1 MTPLLYKTDT
11 LFLCAFVAGLLV
23 LTTLKSVQGLEI
35 LWIQNVQH
43 YTDVAA
49 AVDMFFSTWT
59 SELNLTFLFFCQRL
73 WAISRNIYLVSLIMA
88 LFVFALLASIVAS
101 VFTFSRDSRNRIWI
115 TIHLGTGFAGDLLL
129 CVTTTYF
136 LSNRSKQ
143 ALPQTAG
150 ILNAIVKLTF
160 QSAAP
165 AALWA
170 LIHSIVSQAGN
181 MGATT
186 NAWSMIA
193 IIANSLL
200 PKLYAISA
208 ISTERTSGRRR
219 MNNVELGMLSSSG
232 HRGPIQVRAQVQTTQ
247 HTDDVLAWK
256 TAWHRDSCSCIAI
269 FSSTASLSTYSYT
282 EPHISKKSED
292 FMRGGFIHGNRA
304 PVSNSGPTGTPMTEL
319 VSRPVGSGKFEP
331 RVGPESRGRS
341 HRA

>member
-11 LFLCAFVAGLLV
+11 LFLCASVAGLLV
-23 LTTLKSVQGLEI
+23 LTALKSVQGLVI

-43 YTDVAA
+43 FTDVAA

-59 SELNLTFLFFCQRL
+59 SELNLTFVALIAFLSSYFSAS
-73 WAISRNIYLVSLIMA
+73 AISRNIYLVGLIMA
-88 LFVFALLASIVAS
+88 LFFFALLASIVAS

-150 ILNAIVKLTF
+150 ILNAIIKLTF

-165 AALWA
+165 AAPWA
-170 LIHSIVSQAGN
+170 LIHSIASQAGN
-181 MGATT
+181 MGATA

-193 IIANSLL
+193 IIANNLL
-200 PKLYAISA
+200 PKLYATSA
-208 ISTERTSGRRR
+208 MWTLTSRRDIRLVRSNGNTTSSTERTSGRRR

-232 HRGPIQVRAQVQTTQ
+232 YRGPIQVRTQVQTTQ
-247 HTDDVLAWK
+247 HTDDVFSPPKMPLDDIDE
-256 TAWHRDSCSCIAI
+256 RDSAQ
-269 FSSTASLSTYSYT
+269 F
-282 EPHISKKSED
+282 E
-292 FMRGGFIHGNRA
+292 
-304 PVSNSGPTGTPMTEL
+304 EL
-319 VSRPVGSGKFEP
+319 EFVLV
-331 RVGPESRGRS
+331 
-341 HRA
+341 